1 MPSVC
6 FYFQVH
12 QPLRVRKYRVFDV
25 GQNNSYFNDESG
37 TNLDNKAIVEKV
49 ARKCYLPANE
59 VLLQNIKNNPDFKA
73 SFSISGIA
81 LEQFEKFA
89 PEVIDSF
96 KALVDTGNVELL
108 SETYYHSLASI
119 YSEEEFINQ
128 VILHR
133 KKLRDLFGVTPSVF
147 RNTELIYS
155 NEIAKM
161 AEKMGYKGILAEG
174 ADHILGWKSP
184 AFVYKPT
191 GTENIKLL
199 LKHYKLSD
207 DIAFRFSQ
215 QSWEGW
221 PLTAPKFADWVHSHN
236 GNGETINL
244 FMDYETFGEHQWE
257 DTGIFE
263 FLKHMPDEIL
273 KRGDNNF
280 KTPSEV
286 IDSYDA
292 RGELDVPHFV
302 SWADTERD
310 LSAWISNDLQREA
323 LDTVYALGSEIVH
336 IDDPVLLDDWRKLQ
350 TSDHFY
356 YMCTKFWND
365 GDVHKYFS
373 PYESPYE
380 AFIAYMNVMHDMR
393 LRLEEAKKNQ
403 EHGVTL
409 RRVKPLRFSEV

>member
-25 GQNNSYFNDESG
+25 GQNSSYFNDQSG
-37 TNLDNKAIVEKV
+37 TSLDNKAIIEKV
-49 ARKCYLPANE
+49 ARKCYLPANA
-59 VLLQNIKNNPDFKA
+59 VLLENIKNNPEFKA
-73 SFSISGIA
+73 SFSVSGVA
-81 LEQFEKFA
+81 LEQFEKYA
-89 PEVIDSF
+89 PDVIESF

-119 YSEEEFINQ
+119 YSEEEFMNQ
-128 VILHR
+128 VGLHR
-133 KKLRDLFGVTPSVF
+133 KKVHDLFGVTPSVF

-174 ADHILGWKSP
+174 ADHVLGWRSP
-184 AFVYKPT
+184 TFVYKPT
-191 GTENIKLL
+191 GTDNIKLL
-199 LKHYKLSD
+199 LKHYRLSD
-207 DIAFRFSQ
+207 DVAFRFSQ
-215 QSWEGW
+215 RSWEGW
-221 PLTAPKFADWVHSHN
+221 PLTAPKFADWVSSHN
-236 GNGETINL
+236 GNGNTINL

-263 FLKHMPDEIL
+263 FLRYLPGEIL
-273 KRGDNNF
+273 KNPDNNF
-280 KTPSEV
+280 ATPSEV
-286 IDSYDA
+286 IDRYEA
-292 RGELDVPHFV
+292 KGELDVPYHV

-310 LSAWISNDLQREA
+310 LSAWIGNDLQRQA
-323 LDTVYALGSEIVH
+323 LETIYALGDEIVH
-336 IDDPVLLDDWRKLQ
+336 IDDPELIEDWRRLQ

-356 YMCTKFWND
+356 YMCTKWWND

-380 AFIAYMNVMHDMR
+380 AFIAYMNVLQDLR
-393 LRLEEAKKNQ
+393 LRLSDAKKRQ
-403 EHGVTL
+403 EYEIAL
-409 RRVKPLRFSEV
+409 RKVKPLRFSEV

>member
-12 QPLRVRKYRVFDV
+12 QPLRIRRYRVFDV
-25 GQNNSYFNDESG
+25 GQSREYFNDQSG
-37 TNLDNKAIVEKV
+37 TSLDNKAIVHKV
-49 ARKCYLPANE
+49 AGKCYLPANAT
-59 VLLQNIKNNPDFKA
+59 LLENIKNHPDFKV

-81 LEQFEKFA
+81 LEQFERFA

-96 KALVDTGNVELL
+96 KALVDTGNVEIL
-108 SETYYHSLASI
+108 SETYYHSLSSI
-119 YSEEEFINQ
+119 YSKEEFEHQ
-128 VILHR
+128 VKMHR
-133 KKLRDLFGVTPSVF
+133 RKVRDLFGVTPTVF

-155 NEIAKM
+155 NNVAKM
-161 AEKMGYKGILAEG
+161 AEDMGYRGILAEG
-174 ADHILGWKSP
+174 ADHVLGWRSP
-184 AFVYKPT
+184 AFLYKPV
-191 GTENIKLL
+191 GTEKIKLL

-207 DIAFRFSQ
+207 DVAFRFSQ
-215 QSWEGW
+215 KSWEGW

-236 GNGETINL
+236 GNGEVINL

-263 FLKHMPDEIL
+263 FLRHLPSEIL
-273 KRGDNNF
+273 KRNDNNF

-286 IDSYDA
+286 IDSFDTK
-292 RGELDVPHFV
+292 GELDVPYYV

-310 LSAWISNDLQREA
+310 LSAWLSNDLQREA
-323 LDTVYALGSEIVH
+323 LDSIYELGKEITFLN
-336 IDDPVLLDDWRKLQ
+336 DPELLEDWRRLQ

-356 YMCTKFWND
+356 YMCTKWWND

-380 AFIAYMNVMHDMR
+380 AFIAYMNVLQDMR
-393 LRLEEAKKNQ
+393 IRLEEAKKNQ
-403 EHGVTL
+403 ERGIYI
-409 RRVKPLRFSEV
+409 RKIKPLRFSEV

>member
-25 GQNNSYFNDESG
+25 GQNSSYFNDESG
-37 TNLDNKAIVEKV
+37 TSLNNKAIIEKV
-49 ARKCYLPANE
+49 AGKCYLPANA
-59 VLLQNIKNNPDFKA
+59 VLLENIKNNPEFKA
-73 SFSISGIA
+73 SFSISGVA
-81 LEQFEKFA
+81 LEQFEKYK

-96 KALVDTGNVELL
+96 RALVDTGNVELL
-108 SETYYHSLASI
+108 SETYHHSLASI
-119 YSEEEFINQ
+119 YNEEEFENQ
-128 VILHR
+128 VKLHR
-133 KKLRDLFGVTPSVF
+133 KKIRDLFGVTPSVF

-174 ADHILGWKSP
+174 ADHILGWRSP

-191 GTENIKLL
+191 DCQNIKLL
-199 LKHYKLSD
+199 LKHYRLSD

-215 QSWEGW
+215 QSWKGW
-221 PLTAPKFADWVHSHN
+221 PLTAPKFADWVSSHN
-236 GNGETINL
+236 GNGHTINL

-263 FLKHMPDEIL
+263 FLKYLPAEIL
-273 KRGDNNF
+273 KNPDNNF
-280 KTPSEV
+280 ATPSEV
-286 IDSYDA
+286 IDRYEA
-292 RGELDVPHFV
+292 VGELDVPYPI
-302 SWADTERD
+302 SWADMERD
-310 LSAWISNDLQREA
+310 LSAWMSNDLQKQA
-323 LDTVYALGSEIVH
+323 LETVYDFGKEIVN
-336 IDDPVLLDDWRKLQ
+336 IDDWQLIEDWRKLQ

-356 YMCTKFWND
+356 YMCTKWWND

-380 AFIAYMNVMHDMR
+380 AFIAYMNVMQDLR
-393 LRLEEAKKNQ
+393 LRLTDAQKKQ
-403 EHGVTL
+403 EHGISL
-409 RRVKPLRFSEV
+409 HRVKPLRFSEV